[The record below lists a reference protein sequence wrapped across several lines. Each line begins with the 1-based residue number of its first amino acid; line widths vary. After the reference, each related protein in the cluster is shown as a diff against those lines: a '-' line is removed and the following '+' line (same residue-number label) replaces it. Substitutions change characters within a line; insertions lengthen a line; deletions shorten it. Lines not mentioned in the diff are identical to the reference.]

1 MVAPVPIDSSSGW
14 AWTSSSRRNHQQ
26 QPHGRAYR
34 CPGWQDRGMTD
45 SFPRQQARTQGFS
58 LGVPRSFQISPDGSR
73 VAFLRSQGGDDPVT
87 CLWVLDAGTGQERL
101 VADPAKA
108 GPAGAMTDA
117 ERAIRERMRERAA
130 GITGF
135 ATDTALTV
143 AAFALAGRIY
153 LADLTGDAAP
163 RAIPAPTRPGGG
175 SPTSVRARCGSP
187 TWRPARTPRSSGR
200 AARRGSATGW
210 PSSSRPRRWTAPGAT
225 GGRPTA
231 RPCSWPGWTAR
242 PSAAGT
248 SPTRRTRTGPRPR
261 SPTRRRAHRTPT

>member
-14 AWTSSSRRNHQQ
+14 AWTSSSRRES
-26 QPHGRAYR
+26 PAASTGVSLPV
-34 CPGWQDRGMTD
+34 PGWQDRGMTD
-45 SFPRQQARTQGFS
+45 SFPRQQARTQGVR
-58 LGVPRSFQISPDGSR
+58 LGAPGSFQISPDGSR

-108 GPAGAMTDA
+108 GPPGGAMTDA

-153 LADLTGDAAP
+153 LADLM
-163 RAIPAPTRPGGG
+163 
-175 SPTSVRARCGSP
+175 
-187 TWRPARTPRSSGR
+187 
-200 AARRGSATGW
+200 
-210 PSSSRPRRWTAPGAT
+210 
-225 GGRPTA
+225 
-231 RPCSWPGWTAR
+231 
-242 PSAAGT
+242 
-248 SPTRRTRTGPRPR
+248 
-261 SPTRRRAHRTPT
+261 